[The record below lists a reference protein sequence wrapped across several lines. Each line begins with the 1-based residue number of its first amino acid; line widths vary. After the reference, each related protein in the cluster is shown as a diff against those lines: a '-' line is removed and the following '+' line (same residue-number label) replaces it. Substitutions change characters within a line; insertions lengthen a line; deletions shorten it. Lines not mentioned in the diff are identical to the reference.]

1 MHIVLASG
9 VYTPDLGGPATYA
22 EHLAAALVASG
33 HTVTVLAYAPA
44 SMRVRKWQ
52 ESQEPWRVVRVS
64 RAGGSLLRWW
74 RYAAALRRYAASADV
89 VYGLSAVSV
98 GIPMRLSRMKGP
110 VRVLRLGGDF
120 LWERYTDMGGQADLR
135 SFYTGRH
142 VGRRLLVRTLQ
153 AFEHLVFST
162 SYQQIIYQQA
172 YRRRLP
178 PSSVIENAVN
188 PGTPTKHVKHEP
200 LKVVFLGRFVRFK
213 NLGALFAAVA
223 DLPYVQLTIVGEGP
237 LSEQLSAL
245 ARRPALKGRV
255 TFRPA
260 VRGAEKQALF
270 QEQDVLVL
278 PSLTEI
284 SPHSAIEAR
293 AAGLPVLLH
302 EEHGLSEAL
311 ANGMMITRLSNAAD
325 ITRSLIEV
333 DRNYDTVAAAAA
345 APYRDRPWELVAA
358 EHIALF
364 ESLRAAKMKR

>member
-1 MHIVLASG
+1 MQIVLASG
-9 VYTPDLGGPATYA
+9 VYTPDLGGPATYV
-22 EHLAAALVASG
+22 ENLAAALVANG
-33 HTVTVLAYAPA
+33 HSVTVLAYAPT
-44 SMRVRKWQ
+44 SMRVGKWQ
-52 ESQEPWRVVRVS
+52 ETEELWRVVRVS

-74 RYAAALRRYAASADV
+74 RYAAALRRYATDADV

-98 GIPMRLSRMKGP
+98 GVPMRLSRLKKP

-120 LWERYTDMGGQADLR
+120 LWERYTDMGGRADLR

-142 VGRRLLVRTLQ
+142 VGRRLLIRTLR
-153 AFEHLVFST
+153 AFTHIVFST

-178 PSSVIENAVN
+178 ASSVIENAVS
-188 PGTPTKHVKHEP
+188 PGVPTKHSKHEP
-200 LKVVFLGRFVRFK
+200 LKVLFLGRFVRFK
-213 NLGALFAAVA
+213 NLGALFAAAA

-237 LSEQLSAL
+237 LSGQLSDL

-255 TFRPA
+255 TFRPP
-260 VRGAEKQALF
+260 VRGADKQALF
-270 QEQDVLVL
+270 QEQDVLIL

-311 ANGMMITRLSNAAD
+311 ARGMIIARLNTAAD
-325 ITRSLIEV
+325 ITRALIEL
-333 DRNYDTVAAAAA
+333 DRNYDTAAASAA
-345 APYRDRPWELVAA
+345 EPYRDRPWELVAA
-358 EHIALF
+358 EHLALF
-364 ESLRAAKMKR
+364 ERLLAAKVQR